1 MTVTHFKG
9 ADFLVNRNRK
19 TNSKLQKSLEKLA
32 SGYQVNRAADDA
44 AGLAVSEKMRGI
56 IAGLDQGVK
65 NMNDGISYLH
75 SVDGSAQEIHNI
87 IHRLETLAVEA
98 SNGTYDSLDR
108 GALDLEYQQ
117 LLEEIG
123 QITDTSHFNGLPL
136 FEKHLE
142 SYGLNEGVVVH
153 DSSIVVNRFNMP
165 LVIGYTLDGQQK
177 EYTINVPYG
186 TYSPEVLADVIDTE
200 LYDKAPNLIIG
211 VNENREFTIQ
221 SEPGKIDYVGGP
233 GATLFYDATIGSE
246 SGYLLGVTTFVHENA
261 KLEIFTGEN
270 DVMSFRLGD
279 NDTVHSIT
287 LDAGKYTRDE
297 LIDHM
302 NAKFAASGIPGDI
315 KAVPE
320 TNNNGGMIIG
330 IACKETIT
338 GLTGNFLKMDNKS
351 SPIYDIANYGY
362 TNNTQSVLTGK
373 KVIPVNTEI
382 VRGRNEYFIL
392 DLSWYGADDAKETR
406 RVQID
411 LLDAN
416 ENEKVYANP
425 SDLAARIN
433 DQLGDLPFTASISSS
448 GTLVIKSDQ
457 YGDKCKVD
465 LVESLAPSG
474 YMVYDL
480 FDKGTLSK
488 LNPSVT
494 TSSFS
499 PASLTAKKTLGSSIE
514 VPADENELVFTVATD
529 SGNKT
534 MNITIPANTYT
545 AASLQNELN
554 NQVAANY
561 PDLASKLT
569 FTVGNTIKLSAIEFS
584 GADIKSFSVSSA
596 SSGYGRLIGGV
607 YYTDNYSIE
616 KGSEETYASGSG
628 TMPSGSPA
636 VSSTAGKTTDVV
648 TYSNNTSTTSQ
659 ITQDYII
666 YSPVSPTIKNGY
678 QVEYDDSE
686 SIIGDERI
694 EKFPASMTMSGA
706 LTQFTANGKSMR
718 DINLVLSV
726 TDTTGSTAFNIV
738 VPKGSTKEQA
748 IQLINKELD
757 GKATAKADG
766 NNLVVTTAAK
776 GDGVQ
781 IATGSC
787 TMANSARKNSIATRS
802 NAVIDE
808 THNKVYV
815 PSTMTIP
822 DAASQLPFTVGTSN
836 NKFVFKAGATNY
848 SLTLTNG
855 TYTSVKAL
863 ADELNARIAEA
874 DGGTPKTTVSVGSSG
889 KSLVFSGPLKESGAF
904 TIDTANSTCNIY
916 KTKNVK
922 ETAGNPNYNPA
933 TGKIEEPASV
943 TAAGFDS
950 HFPMTIDSSNNT
962 VTFTYKSPTE
972 TKNVTITVP
981 SDTYNSASDCAQA
994 INTVVN
1000 NDPALKDIISVSYAS
1015 GKGLTFTTKNG
1026 GAGYSITNLGGTAGF
1041 DKYIK
1046 KASAGNNGTI
1056 DTTTNKV
1063 YFPATI
1069 SNNKFSTL
1077 FSGSGLEVTDKNK
1090 HVALTISGTT
1100 VEFDLA
1106 EGDYIG
1112 TAGMNSIVSQ
1122 LQAGFAGHGVTVSAS
1137 SSTLSITT
1145 DAKGS
1150 AANFS
1155 VSGNNTSYIFKKSN
1169 SVAKETSTTR
1179 SDSRCTITSSNR
1191 ITSITIENYNNEMS
1205 FDYAVDVN
1213 GSPVSGR
1220 ASISVPAGTYTADT
1234 LAAALQTAID
1244 NALGTDQLTVSTSNG
1259 HISIKGATPSD
1270 TRKISNFSGRLF
1282 DNVFQSVSYSGINR
1296 HTETKGTSLGS
1307 TLSYIVGRN
1316 DLEPSSK
1323 DEYLSGKDVC
1333 IYTDLND
1340 TLIFDLNYGG
1350 MTHTI
1355 EFQIP
1360 TGDYTKKQLAN
1371 VIEQKGREEFAK
1383 LTDYTGNSFP
1393 DDFFNASIGLS
1404 ELGVS
1409 ENNTGISSSDKLV
1422 LWCKLPD
1429 DGRNGKITA
1438 IIDGIRGNSAY
1449 RIFYDATRS
1458 PQPSTFY
1465 GKPDLSDGI
1474 VINDE
1479 NDILGFELD
1488 GVPTS
1493 IDIPHGEYTLDELA
1507 QYLNDTLA
1515 NAGSD
1520 VRVGHRDGRIMF
1532 YTVENGDFVFNK
1544 FTGNAANDIIY
1555 GGESRE
1561 EDTDIGIHKG
1571 RRTDDYIMYEKTRV
1585 DEHLMRINTTGVTT
1599 AERAQKALNRLNLAN
1614 NYLSKQRAVSGAYE
1628 NRTEHALANRQ
1639 NYIENLTAS
1648 ESQIR
1653 DADMAKQYADY
1664 TKHQILNQAQQTI
1677 FGHFRN
1683 NQQSILNIIA

>member
-1 MTVTHFKG
+1 MTVTNFRG
-9 ADFLVNRNRK
+9 ADFLVNRNKK

-65 NMNDGISYLH
+65 NLNDGISYLH

-87 IHRLETLAVEA
+87 VHRLETIAVQA
-98 SNGTYDSLDR
+98 ANGTYDSIDR

-153 DSSIVVNRFNMP
+153 DKAVVVNGLNMP
-165 LVIGYTLDGQQK
+165 LVIGYTLDDQQK

-186 TYSPEVLADVIDTE
+186 TYSAEELADIIDTE
-200 LYDKAPNLIIG
+200 LYEKVPNLIIG

-279 NDTVHSIT
+279 SDTIHSIT

-302 NAKFAASGIPGDI
+302 NAKFNASGIPGDI

-320 TNNNGGMIIG
+320 TNAQGGMIIG

-382 VRGRNEYFIL
+382 VRGRNEYFTL
-392 DLSWYGADDAKETR
+392 DLSWYGANDAAETR
-406 RVQID
+406 RVQIN
-411 LLDAN
+411 LLDN
-416 ENEKVYANP
+416 SENERTYPNP

-433 DQLGDLPFTASISSS
+433 EQLGDIPFEASISSS

-457 YGDKCKVD
+457 YGDKCKID
-465 LVESLAPSG
+465 LVESRAPSG
-474 YMVYDL
+474 HMVYDL
-480 FDKGTLSK
+480 FDKGTLNK

-494 TSSFS
+494 TSSFR
-499 PASLTAKKTLGSSIE
+499 PASLTANKNLGSSIE
-514 VPADENELVFTVATD
+514 VPANENELVFTVATD

-534 MNITIPANTYT
+534 MSVTVPQGTYT
-545 AASLQNELN
+545 AGSLQNALN

-561 PDLASKLT
+561 PDLSSKLE
-569 FTVGNTIKLSAIEFS
+569 FKVGSTITLSAIEYS
-584 GADIKSFSVSSA
+584 GADIKSFSVSSS
-596 SSGYGRLIGGV
+596 SSGYANLIGGV
-607 YYTDNYSIE
+607 YYTDNYTINQ
-616 KGSEETYASGSG
+616 GSEKTYASGSG
-628 TMPSGSPA
+628 TMPSGQPA
-636 VSSTAGKTTDVV
+636 VSSTAGETTDVV
-648 TYSNNTSTTSQ
+648 TYSNQVTTNAQ

-666 YSPVSPTIKNGY
+666 YSSISPSIKNGY

-694 EKFPASMTMSGA
+694 EKFPATMTMAGA
-706 LTQFTANGKSMR
+706 LTQFTAAGKSLK

-726 TDTTGSTAFNIV
+726 TDTTGSTAFNITI
-738 VPKGSTKEQA
+738 PKGSTKDEA
-748 IQLINKELD
+748 IAAINNGLN
-757 GKATAKADG
+757 GKAAARADG
-766 NNLVVTTAAK
+766 NNLVVTTTEK

-787 TMANSARKNSIATRS
+787 SMANSARKNTIASRTD
-802 NAVIDE
+802 AVVDE
-808 THNKVYV
+808 THNRVYV
-815 PSTMTIP
+815 PSSMTIP
-822 DAASQLPFTVGTSN
+822 NAASQLPYTVDSSN
-836 NKFVFKAGATNY
+836 NKFVFKAGATTYN
-848 SLTLTNG
+848 LTLTG
-855 TYTSVKAL
+855 DTYTSVA
-863 ADELNARIAEA
+863 AIANELNARIAEA
-874 DGGTPKTTVSVGSSG
+874 DGGNPKTTVSVGSSG
-889 KSLVFSGPLKESGAF
+889 KSLVFKGPLKESGSF
-904 TIDTANSTCNIY
+904 TIDTAKTTCNIY

-950 HFPMTIDSSNNT
+950 HFPMTVDSSNNT
-962 VTFTYKSPTE
+962 ITFTYKSPTE
-972 TKNVTITVP
+972 TRNVTIVIP
-981 SDTYNSASDCAQA
+981 DKTYNSASECAQA
-994 INTVVN
+994 ISNVVS
-1000 NDPALKDIISVSYAS
+1000 NDPALKDIISASYAS

-1026 GAGYSITNLGGTAGF
+1026 GKGYSLSNFGGTAGF
-1041 DKYIK
+1041 DKYISK
-1046 KASAGNNGTI
+1046 TSAGSNGTI

-1063 YFPATI
+1063 YYPATI
-1069 SNNKFSTL
+1069 TNNKFNTL
-1077 FSGSGLEVTDKNK
+1077 FSGDGLEVNANNK
-1090 HVALTISGTT
+1090 HVALTINGNT
-1100 VEFDLA
+1100 VEFDLT
-1106 EGDYIG
+1106 EGDYVG
-1112 TAGMNSIVSQ
+1112 TAGMNSLVSQ
-1122 LQAGFAGHGVTVSAS
+1122 LQTGFAGSGVTVAASAS
-1137 SSTLSITT
+1137 TLTITT
-1145 DAKGS
+1145 DAKGTS
-1150 AANFS
+1150 ATIS
-1155 VSGNNTSYIFKKSN
+1155 MSGANTSEVFSKSN
-1169 SVAKETSTTR
+1169 NVAKESTVSR
-1179 SDSRCTITSSNR
+1179 NDSRCTITSRNNIS
-1191 ITSITIENYNNEMS
+1191 SITIENYNNKMS
-1205 FDYAVDVN
+1205 FDYATDVN
-1213 GSPVSGR
+1213 GSLVTGR
-1220 ASISVPAGTYTADT
+1220 AEITVPAGTYTADT
-1234 LAAALQTAID
+1234 LKTALQTAID
-1244 NALGTDQLTVSTSNG
+1244 NALGSDQLVVSNNNG
-1259 HISIKGATPSD
+1259 TISIKGATPSD

-1282 DNVFQSVSYSGINR
+1282 DKVFQNVSYTGVSV
-1296 HTETKGTSLGS
+1296 HTEKNGTSLGS

-1316 DLEPSSK
+1316 SLEPSGK
-1323 DEYLSGKDVC
+1323 DEQLSGKDVC

-1340 TLIFDLNYGG
+1340 TMIFDLNYGG
-1350 MTHTI
+1350 QTHTI
-1355 EFQIP
+1355 EFKIP
-1360 TGDYTKKQLAN
+1360 AGDYTKKELADA
-1371 VIEQKGREEFAK
+1371 IEQKGREEFAK
-1383 LTDYTGNSFP
+1383 ITDYTGNSFP

-1404 ELGVS
+1404 ELGVA

-1449 RIFYDATRS
+1449 RVFYDATRS

-1479 NDILGFELD
+1479 NDTLGFELD
-1488 GVPTS
+1488 GVPAS
-1493 IDIPHGEYTLDELA
+1493 VDIPHGEYTVEELA
-1507 QYLNDTLA
+1507 EQLNNSFSA
-1515 NAGSD
+1515 ASSD
-1520 VRVGHRDGRIMF
+1520 VRVGHRNGRIMF
-1532 YTVENGDFVFNK
+1532 YTIENGDFVFNK
-1544 FTGNAANDIIY
+1544 FTGSAANDIIY
-1555 GGESRE
+1555 GGESRD

-1599 AERAQKALNRLNLAN
+1599 AERASKAINRLNLAN
-1614 NYLSKQRAVSGAYE
+1614 DYLSKQRAVSGAYE
-1628 NRTEHALANRQ
+1628 NRSEHALANRQ
-1639 NYIENLTAS
+1639 NYIENLSAA

-1664 TKHQILNQAQQTI
+1664 TKYQILNQTQNNI

-1683 NQQSILNIIA
+1683 HQQSVLNIIA